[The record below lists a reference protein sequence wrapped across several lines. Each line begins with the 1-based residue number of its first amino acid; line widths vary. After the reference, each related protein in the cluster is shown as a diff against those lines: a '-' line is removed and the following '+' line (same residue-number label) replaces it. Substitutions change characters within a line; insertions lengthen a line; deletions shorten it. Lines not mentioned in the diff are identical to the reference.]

1 MSEGHGIAATGKGEV
16 FAEGGILMR
25 KWWTAAVLAAA
36 LACAAAGS
44 AYAGGWVSENG
55 GWRYRSGDDSS
66 QWLSNGW
73 YWLDGD
79 SNGVSECYYFNAEGY
94 MLADTVTPDHYRVN
108 ADGAW
113 IDDAGN
119 VQIRTEGP
127 LGHDQTS
134 QTGPTAGGVQQTQS
148 GPSSG
153 AGPLGTDTPSAGT
166 GPLGNGTP
174 NAGQPDSSSAGPG
187 TVTGGESQTPAGS
200 SGPLG
205 PLGPL
210 GTGADTSET
219 QSEAEVVEEQP
230 AATGRV
236 IDPSRPMVALTYDDG
251 PQTGSGNRIMDT
263 LAQYGAKA
271 TFFLVGDRC
280 ASRASEVQRMVAEGH
295 EVGNHTYQH
304 KYLDRLSADQIR
316 YQISQGSAAIAAAGG
331 AAPALVRLP
340 GGNKNST
347 VLANVNYPM
356 IQWSIDTR
364 DWDHRNAQKTINEVL
379 SKVRDGDIVLMHEL
393 YDATAT
399 ATETIVPELVARG
412 YQLVTVSEMAQAKG
426 VQLQPGQ
433 LYYNF
438 R

>member
-1 MSEGHGIAATGKGEV
+1 
-16 FAEGGILMR
+16 MR
-25 KWWTAAVLAAA
+25 KFMTAAA
-36 LACAAAGS
+36 LTAMIACAAAGS
-44 AYAGGWVSENG
+44 AYAKGWVSENG
-55 GWRYRSGDDSS
+55 SWRYANDDNGGS
-66 QWLSNGW
+66 WLSSGW

-79 SNGVSECYYFNAEGY
+79 NDGVAECYYFNADGY
-94 MLADTVTPDHYRVN
+94 MLANTVTPDNYRVN

-119 VQIRTEGP
+119 VQTRTAFGP
-127 LGHDQTS
+127 VGSTQPS
-134 QTGPTAGGVQQTQS
+134 QSGDAAGGSQQNPQVQ
-148 GPSSG
+148 GPM
-153 AGPLGTDTPSAGT
+153 GPQGPVTPESA
-166 GPLGNGTP
+166 
-174 NAGQPDSSSAGPG
+174 
-187 TVTGGESQTPAGS
+187 EK
-200 SGPLG
+200 
-205 PLGPL
+205 
-210 GTGADTSET
+210 ADVSET
-219 QSEAEVVEEQP
+219 QNNAEVVETKPEEEAAP
-230 AATGRV
+230 AGRY
-236 IDPSRPMVALTYDDG
+236 IDLTKPMVALTYDDG
-251 PQTGSGNRIMDT
+251 PQTGAGNRILDT
-263 LAQYGAKA
+263 LANYGAKA

-280 ASRASEVQRMVAEGH
+280 ASRAAEVQRMVAEGH

-304 KYLDRLSADQIR
+304 KYLNKLGAEQIR
-316 YQISQGSAAIAAAGG
+316 NQIDQGSAAIAAAGG
-331 AAPALVRLP
+331 GTPALVRLP

-364 DWDHRNAQKTINEVL
+364 DWEHRNAQKTINEVL

-426 VQLQPGQ
+426 VQLLPGQ

>member
-1 MSEGHGIAATGKGEV
+1 
-16 FAEGGILMR
+16 MR
-25 KWWTAAVLAAA
+25 RFWTAAVLAAA
-36 LACAAAGS
+36 MACAMAGS
-44 AYAGGWVSENG
+44 AYAKGWVADNG
-55 GWRYRSGDDSS
+55 GWRYMNDDSGTS
-66 QWLSNGW
+66 WLSGGW

-79 SNGVSECYYFNAEGY
+79 NNGVSECYYFNTDGY
-94 MLADTVTPDHYRVN
+94 MLANTVTPDNYRVN

-119 VQIRTEGP
+119 VQIRTAGP
-127 LGHDQTS
+127 LGYTQTS
-134 QTGPTAGGVQQTQS
+134 QTGPLTGNGQQTQ
-148 GPSSG
+148 GQPG
-153 AGPLGTDTPSAGT
+153 TPQGPLGTGTPSLGT
-166 GPLGNGTP
+166 GPMGNGP
-174 NAGQPDSSSAGPG
+174 SGSGPAADSG
-187 TVTGGESQTPAGS
+187 TQTPSPGF
-200 SGPLG
+200 GPLG
-205 PLGPL
+205 PLGP
-210 GTGADTSET
+210 GPANTSED
-219 QSEAEVVEEQP
+219 QGSAEVVEEPP
-230 AATGRV
+230 AAGRV
-236 IDPSRPMVALTYDDG
+236 IDPNRPMVALTYDDG
-251 PQTGSGNRIMDT
+251 PQTGAGNRILDT

-304 KYLDRLSADQIR
+304 KYLQKLGAEQIR
-316 YQISQGSAAIAAAGG
+316 YQIDQGSAAIAAAGG
-331 AAPALVRLP
+331 VAPALVRLP

-364 DWDHRNAQKTINEVL
+364 DWEHKNAQKTIDEVL

-399 ATETIVPELVARG
+399 ATETIVPELIARG